1 MSDGVLRE
9 NKAARFRCRSLD
21 SSRVASPDLR
31 SLRGRARR
39 AVFLFIR
46 AQQHG
51 ADMRT
56 ITFLCP
62 ITRVMVQH
70 RLADDEPAEHQFQGV
85 FCPAC
90 SQLHFVDRKT
100 GKLLG
105 RKTDDSASSQSG

>member
-1 MSDGVLRE
+1 MAFCARTRRLGSGVVVWIDPE
-9 NKAARFRCRSLD
+9 WQARTCAGCE
-21 SSRVASPDLR
+21 VAY
-31 SLRGRARR
+31 RR

-70 RLADDEPAEHQFQGV
+70 RLADDEAAEHQFQGM

-100 GKLLG
+100 GRLLG
-105 RKTDDSASSQSG
+105 RKTNDSASSQSG

>member
-1 MSDGVLRE
+1 MAFCARTRPPGSGVVVGIDPERH
-9 NKAARFRCRSLD
+9 ARTCAGCE
-21 SSRVASPDLR
+21 V
-31 SLRGRARR
+31 ARR
-39 AVFLFIR
+39 RVVFLFIR

-70 RLADDEPAEHQFQGV
+70 RLIDDEAAEHQFQGV

-105 RKTDDSASSQSG
+105 RKTNDSAS